1 MPTYEKI
8 AASLRWRAVCLKKE
22 IIIVQNTS
30 TSASVHRSRPAVPHP
45 WPAIAALMI
54 GAFVGMLSETSLN
67 IALPNLMESFHIPA
81 ATVQWLVTGYML
93 VIGIVLPFS
102 SLISKW
108 FTTRQTVIFGLVA
121 FLAGSIISAMAPTF
135 PVLLTGRLIQG
146 IGTGL
151 ILPLMF
157 TVAMLIFPP
166 ARLGTVMGM
175 CALVIMFAPAIG
187 PTLTG
192 IILGKLTWHW
202 IFWFF
207 TPFLVVALIFAVCF
221 LKNVG
226 TITHQRPDLAS
237 ILESIVGFGGLV
249 AGVSL
254 ASRYGWLSPVTLII
268 LVVALVA
275 LVLYVRRQLGLE
287 HPVLNLRIFS
297 IPAFRYGATL
307 VMLDFAVILSSM
319 YLLPQFLQRGLLL
332 PVAMTGILMLPGG
345 AINALVSAF
354 AGRLYDGFGARIPV
368 RCGFL
373 VALLG
378 TVILLFT
385 GPHTP
390 VALVVA
396 AHIILMIGCP
406 LAMSPAQTYALN
418 SLSGPQSGDG
428 STIINTMQQIVG
440 AVATAITTSLL
451 AMGEGQAAGVDK
463 AQAFTKGTH
472 YGLIFTLVLIL
483 AALAV
488 SLKVRNFSHA
498 DQQEADRGIQQA
510 PSSHR

>member
-1 MPTYEKI
+1 MEQTASNAAQGRARIKI
-8 AASLRWRAVCLKKE
+8 E
-22 IIIVQNTS
+22 
-30 TSASVHRSRPAVPHP
+30 HP

-67 IALPNLMESFHIPA
+67 IALPNLMESFGITN

-108 FTTRQTVIFGLVA
+108 FTTRQTVIFGLLA
-121 FLAGSIISAMAPTF
+121 FLVGSVMSALAPGF
-135 PVLLTGRLIQG
+135 GVLLAGRLVQG

-151 ILPLMF
+151 VLPLMF

-166 ARLGTVMGM
+166 AKLGTVMGM

-192 IILGKLTWHW
+192 LILGSLTWHW
-202 IFWFF
+202 IFWLFV
-207 TPFLVVALIFAVCF
+207 PFLVVALVFALLF

-226 TITHQRPDLAS
+226 TITRQKPDLPS
-237 ILESIVGFGGLV
+237 ILESIIGFGGLV

-254 ASRYGWLSPVTLII
+254 AGKYGWVSPVTLVI
-268 LVVALVA
+268 LAVALVA

-297 IPAFRYGATL
+297 IPAFRSGASL

-319 YLLPQFLQRGLLL
+319 YLLPQFLQRGLLI
-332 PVAMTGILMLPGG
+332 PVAMTGVLMLPGG

-368 RCGFL
+368 RTGF
-373 VALLG
+373 VIALIG
-378 TVILLFT
+378 AVMLLFA
-385 GPHTP
+385 GPASP
-390 VALVVA
+390 AAYVVA

-418 SLSGPQSGDG
+418 SLSGAQSGDG

-440 AVATAITTSLL
+440 AVATAVATSLL
-451 AMGEGQAAGVDK
+451 AIGETRAGKVDK
-463 AQAFTKGTH
+463 AAAFTNGTH
-472 YGLIFTLVLIL
+472 YGIWFTIVLIVI
-483 AALAV
+483 ALLI
-488 SLKVRNFSHA
+488 SLRVRRFSHA
-498 DQQEADRGIQQA
+498 DDQKA
-510 PSSHR
+510 

>member
-1 MPTYEKI
+1 MEEMSKPAAPT
-8 AASLRWRAVCLKKE
+8 
-22 IIIVQNTS
+22 
-30 TSASVHRSRPAVPHP
+30 RSRVQVDHP

-67 IALPNLMESFHIPA
+67 IALPNLMESLKIPG

-108 FTTRQTVIFGLVA
+108 FTTRQTVIFGLAA
-121 FLAGSIISAMAPTF
+121 FLVGSVISAMAPDF
-135 PVLLTGRLIQG
+135 AVLLTGRLIQG
-146 IGTGL
+146 VGTGL

-166 ARLGTVMGM
+166 AKLGTVMGM

-192 IILGKLTWHW
+192 LILGRFTWHW
-202 IFWFF
+202 IFWLF
-207 TPFLVVALIFAVCF
+207 TPFLVIALVFAIFF

-226 TITHQRPDLAS
+226 TITRQKPDILS
-237 ILESIVGFGGLV
+237 ILESIIGFGGLV

-254 ASRYGWLSPVTLII
+254 ASKYGWGSPITLAI
-268 LVVALVA
+268 LVVAVIA

-297 IPAFRYGATL
+297 IPAFRYGAAL

-319 YLLPQFLQRGLLL
+319 YILPQFLQRGLLL

-368 RCGFL
+368 RTGFI
-373 VALLG
+373 VALIG
-378 TVILLFT
+378 GVMLLFAT
-385 GPHTP
+385 QHTP
-390 VALVVA
+390 AIFVVA

-418 SLSGPQSGDG
+418 SLTGAQSGDG

-440 AVATAITTSLL
+440 AVATAVATSLL
-451 AMGEGQAAGVDK
+451 AIGEAQAGTDDK
-463 AQAFTKGTH
+463 AAAFTNGTH
-472 YGLIFTLVLIL
+472 FGIWFTIVLIVI
-483 AALAV
+483 ALV
-488 SLKVRNFSHA
+488 ISLKVRRFSHA
-498 DQQEADRGIQQA
+498 DEQEA
-510 PSSHR
+510 

>member
-1 MPTYEKI
+1 MPTYEKMT
-8 AASLRWRAVCLKKE
+8 ASLRWRAVCLKKE
-22 IIIVQNTS
+22 IIIVHNTS
-30 TSASVHRSRPAVPHP
+30 TPASVHRSRPAVPHP

-67 IALPNLMESFHIPA
+67 IALPNLMESFQIPA
-81 ATVQWLVTGYML
+81 STVQWLVTGYML

-121 FLAGSIISAMAPTF
+121 
-135 PVLLTGRLIQG
+135 
-146 IGTGL
+146 TGL

-268 LVVALVA
+268 LVVALAA
-275 LVLYVRRQLGLE
+275 LVLYIRRQLGLE

-354 AGRLYDGFGARIPV
+354 AGRLYDGFGARMPV

-451 AMGEGQAAGVDK
+451 AMGEGQATGVDK
-463 AQAFTKGTH
+463 AQAFTRGTH
-472 YGLIFTLVLIL
+472 YGLVFTLVLIL
-483 AALAV
+483 AALVV

-498 DQQEADRGIQQA
+498 DQQEAERDIQQA